1 MSLSTHQPLHMA
13 VMAQSIKDL
22 EPRGLF
28 NLSLFN
34 KYRWLYDVVWYGC
47 PLLIFDVWLCSY
59 TTFLLLVSLM
69 SAMVTT
75 LLLWLYLSDSCYKA
89 QMEFIKGQVNKNNTL
104 FGSAIPLARSVKKK
118 LNRHS
123 QIRSNWLGC
132 SGTAK
137 YLSLTWAGDCRNSEG
152 SFISPWTERLLTK
165 KDCLASKLIPS
176 SVTEMCRCPDGQA
189 KYILNKSFMVRQ
201 DQLSYL
207 AAVIRGLFGGVKM
220 T

>member
-104 FGSAIPLARSVKKK
+104 FGSAIPLARSVKKTQPSLLDKIK
-118 LNRHS
+118 LVRMF
-123 QIRSNWLGC
+123 
-132 SGTAK
+132 
-137 YLSLTWAGDCRNSEG
+137 RNSEILKPNM
-152 SFISPWTERLLTK
+152 SWRLQEQWREFYITMDWEVADQERLPCFKVDTFKRDWNVPLPRWT
-165 KDCLASKLIPS
+165 S
-176 SVTEMCRCPDGQA
+176 
-189 KYILNKSFMVRQ
+189 
-201 DQLSYL
+201 
-207 AAVIRGLFGGVKM
+207 
-220 T
+220 